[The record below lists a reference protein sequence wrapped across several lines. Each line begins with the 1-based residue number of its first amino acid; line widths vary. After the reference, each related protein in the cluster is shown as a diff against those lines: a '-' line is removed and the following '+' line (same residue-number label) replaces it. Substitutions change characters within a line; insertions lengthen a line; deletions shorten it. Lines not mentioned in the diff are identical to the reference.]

1 MARDFILQNNTD
13 LRQAFQEISRVLKIT
28 KMVKITASSMRSKTS
43 EQLGYYWA
51 VILPAI
57 TEYLNETG
65 VNCTKSD
72 VNEVLNHKFFYKE
85 IVVDNEMIRV
95 PKSKSGATKE
105 QMQKFIDDVLLWATE
120 IGIFIPPPS
129 TEVFDTENV
138 NKTVL

>member
-57 TEYLNETG
+57 TEHLNETG

-120 IGIFIPPPS
+120 IGVFIPPPS